1 MGTRVELRSKLEELL
16 GSKEVYYNRPE
27 DRLMEYPAIVY
38 SKIKPRT
45 AHAGNSI
52 YKIDSQYELTVISNR
67 PDNPVLDKLIQFP
80 YCAMDR
86 LYKADNL
93 YHNTFTLYY

>member
-1 MGTRVELRSKLEELL
+1 MGTRVELQSKLEELL

-27 DRLMEYPAIVY
+27 DRLMKYPAIVY
-38 SKIKPRT
+38 SETKPRT
-45 AHAGNSI
+45 THAGNSI

-67 PDNPVLDKLIQFP
+67 PDTPVLDKLIQFP

-86 LYKADNL
+86 SYKADNL

>member
-1 MGTRVELRSKLEELL
+1 MGTRVDLQSKLEELL

-52 YKIDSQYELTVISNR
+52 YKIEWIQLYNTIFIVSLCPSLLTTIR
-67 PDNPVLDKLIQFP
+67 
-80 YCAMDR
+80 
-86 LYKADNL
+86 
-93 YHNTFTLYY
+93 